1 MIKSRAFIF
10 LKRIVQLDFLRDPKT
25 FCFKKKMGR
34 RRGCVAWAG
43 GGGGGQGEEGRPG
56 GGLLRGKNIVNYTS
70 FLREKNP
77 KSHFFWFDH

>member
-1 MIKSRAFIF
+1 
-10 LKRIVQLDFLRDPKT
+10 
-25 FCFKKKMGR
+25 MGR

-77 KSHFFWFDH
+77 KRHFFWFDH